1 MKPLTGKV
9 IVVTGAS
16 RGIGRGI
23 ACVLGA
29 AGATV
34 YVTGRSVAGAPTT
47 ENLPGTVD
55 ETAAE
60 ITARGGVGLAVRCDH
75 TNETDVAAL
84 FDRVQREQGR
94 LDLLVNN
101 AWGGYAEH
109 DIKKFVLPFWE
120 QPLPWEQM
128 FTAGLRAQ
136 MLTARRAIPLMLP
149 HRSGL
154 IISTVAWDHNKYL
167 GALAYDVVKHATVRF
182 CSGLARELKPHGV
195 AALALAPGFTRTE
208 RVLAAHAAQPFD
220 LSRTESPE
228 YSGRAVVAL
237 ATDANVL
244 EKSGQAFRT
253 GELAREYGFTDVDG
267 QQVPPFDLP
276 K

>member
-1 MKPLTGKV
+1 MKTLSGKV
-9 IVVTGAS
+9 VVVTGAS
-16 RGIGRGI
+16 RGLGRGI

-60 ITARGGVGLAVRCDH
+60 VTARGGVGIAVRCDH

-84 FDRVQREQGR
+84 FARVEQAHGR

-101 AWGGYAEH
+101 AWGVYAEH
-109 DIKKFVLPFWE
+109 DIKQFTLPFWE
-120 QPLPWEQM
+120 QPLPWDKM

-136 MLTARRAIPLMLP
+136 MLTARLAIPLMLP

-154 IISTVAWDHNKYL
+154 LISTVAWDHDKFL
-167 GALAYDVVKHATVRF
+167 VAVSYDVVKHATVRLCF
-182 CSGLARELKPHGV
+182 GLARELKAHGIT
-195 AALALAPGFTRTE
+195 ALALAPGFTRTE
-208 RVLAAHAAQPFD
+208 RVLTAHAAQPFD

-237 ATDANVL
+237 MTDANVL
-244 EKSGQAFRT
+244 EKSGRAFRT

-276 K
+276 

>member
-1 MKPLTGKV
+1 MKPLSGKV
-9 IVVTGAS
+9 AVVTGAS
-16 RGIGRGI
+16 RGVGRGI
-23 ACVLGA
+23 ACVLGE

-55 ETAAE
+55 DTAAE
-60 ITARGGVGLAVRCDH
+60 VTARGGQGIAVRCDH
-75 TNETDVAAL
+75 TNEAEVAAL

-109 DIKKFVLPFWE
+109 DIKKFTLPFWE
-120 QPLPWEQM
+120 QPLPWDKM

-136 MLTARRAIPLMLP
+136 MLTARLAIPLMLP

-154 IISTVAWDHNKYL
+154 LISTVAWDHNKFL
-167 GALAYDVVKHATVRF
+167 VAVSYDVVKHATVRLCF
-182 CSGLARELKPHGV
+182 GLARELKSHGIT
-195 AALALAPGFTRTE
+195 ALALAPGFTRTE
-208 RVLAAHAAQPFD
+208 RVLAAHATQPFD
-220 LSRTESPE
+220 LSRTETPE

-237 ATDANVL
+237 MTDANVL
-244 EKSGQAFRT
+244 EKSGRAFRT
-253 GELAREYGFTDVDG
+253 GELAREYSFTDVDG
-267 QQVPPFDLP
+267 VQVPPFDLP
-276 K
+276 E